1 MRWRETTASDLKKI
15 HTHTIQRTEAH
26 GQISIRLNMLK
37 HVNSQCCTLLQST
50 LLMFTV
56 GLKNSNREKNILL
69 LPMKN
74 MNQTI
79 VRT

>member
-1 MRWRETTASDLKKI
+1 
-15 HTHTIQRTEAH
+15 
-26 GQISIRLNMLK
+26 MLK